1 MFNALPFNRHFMAL
15 FCPDLR
21 RKDCIHLQGA
31 SVQSM
36 DSPYRSTCHQKKRAA
51 KLHPAK
57 ACSAAK
63 PAGKHN
69 AWHLRLYIA
78 GQTTKSITAIANLKR
93 FCEHHMPVGYHIEVI
108 DLMRKPHLARH
119 DHIIAIPT
127 LIRSTPGPV
136 KRVFG
141 DLSAIEQVLLGLDLR
156 V

>member
-1 MFNALPFNRHFMAL
+1 MMNTLPFNRHFTAL
-15 FCPDLR
+15 FCLDLR

-36 DSPYRSTCHQKKRAA
+36 DSPDRSTCYQKKRAA
-51 KLHPAK
+51 NLQTAK
-57 ACSAAK
+57 ARSTAK
-63 PAGKHN
+63 PAGK

-78 GQTTKSITAIANLKR
+78 GQTNKSISAIANLKR

-119 DHIIAIPT
+119 DHIVAIPT

-141 DLSAIEQVLLGLDLR
+141 DLSATERVLRGLDLR